1 MLEILAP
8 LTSAAA
14 LPNHPSLSVPYTSKT
29 LSNMTDQACSML
41 HRERKA
47 LYAVKNLLTKF
58 RGDDS
63 YLTCGALNSEAD
75 TAIFNT
81 EPIYRSIMT
90 AKLHIRTAD
99 NAQGLSITDKLTA
112 NAPNGRNPQSRS
124 ESVNGLGF
132 LALGSSTSSLNLP
145 PAVVAEAEQQLAQR
159 NLQASLIKEM
169 GVIPVPA
176 GSLNEDRAES
186 PARIIGSSKTATG
199 DGNAHEAP
207 VATNKENPVA
217 TEETETGGPQR
228 VSEVQ
233 ATTAATSSPHRTITL
248 SQYPSEIALPSPESL
263 ENDVEADVGGD
274 QDNPI
279 VDEGSNGTVPEDIE
293 MVDKEPGEE
302 IQNDSQP
309 APHRMTTRA
318 QAQALSENSASS
330 RTRSASPASFVPPA
344 IHPLYQMP
352 DSAHPDRD
360 LGLPAHEAEETR
372 RILVTYVQRQEEVVR
387 GAAKLY
393 EGLLRADRMRKTVFR
408 WCKAEGHIGEMSDG
422 EDWYDK
428 EEWGLEED
436 LKKGHDDEEED
447 VATQGKKTR
456 KTRAQ

>member
-1 MLEILAP
+1 
-8 LTSAAA
+8 
-14 LPNHPSLSVPYTSKT
+14 
-29 LSNMTDQACSML
+29 ML

-63 YLTCGALNSEAD
+63 YMPCGALNSEVD
-75 TAIFNT
+75 TAIFDT

-99 NAQGLSITDKLTA
+99 HARGSSINDKLTA
-112 NAPNGRNPQSRS
+112 GAPNGTNPQSRS

-132 LALGSSTSSLNLP
+132 LALGSSTTSLNLP
-145 PAVVAEAEQQLAQR
+145 PAVVAQAEQQRAQR
-159 NLQASLIKEM
+159 NVQALSAQEM
-169 GVIPVPA
+169 GVVPVPA
-176 GSLNEDRAES
+176 EPLNEDRVGSTERA
-186 PARIIGSSKTATG
+186 IGSSETAIG

-207 VATNKENPVA
+207 VATNKERAVA
-217 TEETETGGPQR
+217 TEETMTQGPQR
-228 VSEVQ
+228 ASEIL
-233 ATTAATSSPHRTITL
+233 ATAAATPSSHRTDIL
-248 SQYPSEIALPSPESL
+248 SHYPREVALPSPESL
-263 ENDVEADVGGD
+263 ENDVEADGGD
-274 QDNPI
+274 NQDNLI
-279 VDEGSNGTVPEDIE
+279 VDERPNGTVPEDIE
-293 MVDKEPGEE
+293 MIDKEPCEE

-318 QAQALSENSASS
+318 QAQALSDNSASS
-330 RTRSASPASFVPPA
+330 RTRSASPASFVPPV

-352 DSAHPDRD
+352 GSAHLDRD

-372 RILVTYVQRQEEVVR
+372 RILVTYVQKQEEVVR

-393 EGLLRADRMRKTVFR
+393 EGLLRADRMRKTVFK

-447 VATQGKKTR
+447 VTTQGKKTR